1 MSILLAGTGRDCP
14 TCICMYKADKKSHVP
29 ALCSEVLCVRPEDD

>member
-14 TCICMYKADKKSHVP
+14 TYIRLTKSHVL